1 MLRLTVTNIDINMIE
16 ANRLLNSPQGEVADL
31 VVQTSR
37 RVRAM
42 CVRETPVQDGD
53 MVRSYGFSLRVRPFR
68 YVMGRVTNSDEAA
81 LWVQTGTGIYGR
93 RGAPITPRRA
103 RGANGRAPTLRFIGK
118 RDGALLY
125 RHSVKGQP
133 ANPFMFRGLLEG
145 TVGRQVWTI
154 RPGAALRGIR

>member
-1 MLRLTVTNIDINMIE
+1 MLRLTVSNIDINMIE
-16 ANRLLNSPQGEVADL
+16 ANRLLNSPQGEVVDL

-37 RVRAM
+37 RVRVM

-53 MVRSYGFSLRVRPFR
+53 MVRSYGFSLRIRPFR
-68 YVMGRVTNSDEAA
+68 HVMGRVTNSDEAA

-93 RGAPITPRRA
+93 RGAPITPKRA
-103 RGANGRAPTLRFIGK
+103 RGRNGRPPALRFIGK
-118 RDGALLY
+118 KDQALLY
-125 RHSVKGQP
+125 RYSVKGQP

-145 TVGRQVWTI
+145 TVGRQVWTV